1 METRN
6 DKYRDYRA
14 SLIKDGSQFYS
25 GKARTETRTLPISE
39 VINKSD
45 TVKESKQ
52 FNGYKAKQVV
62 YYVAIILLIIGVIA
76 GIIVFGV
83 YAFGGK

>member
-6 DKYRDYRA
+6 EKYRDYRA
-14 SLIKDGSQFYS
+14 SLIKEGSQFYS

-45 TVKESKQ
+45 TMEEINH
-52 FNGYKAKQVV
+52 FNGYKAKKVF
-62 YYVAIILLIIGVIA
+62 YYALIITLIVGVIA
-76 GIIVFGV
+76 GIIVFGI
-83 YAFGGK
+83 YAFKE

>member
-14 SLIKDGSQFYS
+14 SLIKEGRQFYS

-39 VINKSD
+39 VINKTD
-45 TVKESKQ
+45 TMEEINHFS
-52 FNGYKAKQVV
+52 GYKAKKVISFALIV
-62 YYVAIILLIIGVIA
+62 LLIVAVIA

-83 YAFGGK
+83 FAFKE

>member
-14 SLIKDGSQFYS
+14 SLIKEGSQFYS

-39 VINKSD
+39 VINKTD
-45 TVKESKQ
+45 TMEEFNH
-52 FNGYKAKQVV
+52 FNGYKTKKVLIFV
-62 YYVAIILLIIGVIA
+62 LIILLIIAVIA
-76 GIIVFGV
+76 GIIVLGV
-83 YAFGGK
+83 FAFKE

>member
-14 SLIKDGSQFYS
+14 SLIKEGSQFYS

-39 VINKSD
+39 VISKTD
-45 TVKESKQ
+45 TMEEINH
-52 FNGYKAKQVV
+52 FNGYKAKKVLYFALIVLGIVV
-62 YYVAIILLIIGVIA
+62 VIA

-83 YAFGGK
+83 FAFKE

>member
-14 SLIKDGSQFYS
+14 SLIKQGSQSYS
-25 GKARTETRTLPISE
+25 GKAHTETRTLPISE

-45 TVKESKQ
+45 TMEEINH
-52 FNGYKAKQVV
+52 FNGYKAKKVV
-62 YYVAIILLIIGVIA
+62 LYTVIILGIIAVIA
-76 GIIVFGV
+76 GIIVFGIF
-83 YAFGGK
+83 AFKE

>member
-14 SLIKDGSQFYS
+14 SLIKEGSQFYS

-39 VINKSD
+39 VINKTD
-45 TVKESKQ
+45 TMEEINHFS
-52 FNGYKAKQVV
+52 GYKAKKVISFALIV
-62 YYVAIILLIIGVIA
+62 FLIVAVIA

-83 YAFGGK
+83 FAFKE

>member
-14 SLIKDGSQFYS
+14 SLIKEGSQFYT

-45 TVKESKQ
+45 TMEEINH
-52 FNGYKAKQVV
+52 FNGYKAKKVAL
-62 YYVAIILLIIGVIA
+62 YVLIVLFILAVIA
-76 GIIVFGV
+76 GIIVFGI
-83 YAFGGK
+83 YAFKE

>member
-14 SLIKDGSQFYS
+14 SLIKEGSQFYS

-39 VINKSD
+39 VINKTD
-45 TVKESKQ
+45 TMEEINHFS
-52 FNGYKAKQVV
+52 GYKAKKVISFALIV
-62 YYVAIILLIIGVIA
+62 LLIVVVIA

-83 YAFGGK
+83 FAFKE

>member
-14 SLIKDGSQFYS
+14 SLIKEGSQFYS

-39 VINKSD
+39 VINKTD
-45 TVKESKQ
+45 TMEEINH
-52 FNGYKAKQVV
+52 FNGYKAKKVLYFALIVLGIVV
-62 YYVAIILLIIGVIA
+62 VIA

-83 YAFGGK
+83 FAFKE

>member
-6 DKYRDYRA
+6 DKYRDYRV
-14 SLIKDGSQFYS
+14 SLIKEGSQFYT

-39 VINKSD
+39 VINKND
-45 TVKESKQ
+45 TLEEINH
-52 FNGYKAKQVV
+52 FNGYKAKKVIL
-62 YYVAIILLIIGVIA
+62 YVGIILLIIAVIA

-83 YAFGGK
+83 YVFKE

>member
-14 SLIKDGSQFYS
+14 SLIKEGSQYYS

-45 TVKESKQ
+45 TMEEINHFKGFK
-52 FNGYKAKQVV
+52 FKK
-62 YYVAIILLIIGVIA
+62 VALYTGIVLLIAAVIT

-83 YAFGGK
+83 YAFKE

>member
-6 DKYRDYRA
+6 EKYRDYRA
-14 SLIKDGSQFYS
+14 SLIKDGSQYYS

-39 VINKSD
+39 VINKND
-45 TVKESKQ
+45 TLEEINH
-52 FNGYKAKQVV
+52 FNGYKAKKVDLNV
-62 YYVAIILLIIGVIA
+62 GIILLIIAVIA

-83 YAFGGK
+83 YVFKE

>member
-6 DKYRDYRA
+6 EKYRDYRA
-14 SLIKDGSQFYS
+14 SLIKEGSQYYS

-39 VINKSD
+39 VINKTD
-45 TVKESKQ
+45 TMEEINHFST
-52 FNGYKAKQVV
+52 YKAKKVLYFSLIV
-62 YYVAIILLIIGVIA
+62 FAIIAVIA

-83 YAFGGK
+83 FAFKE

>member
-14 SLIKDGSQFYS
+14 SLIKEGSQFYT

-45 TVKESKQ
+45 TMEEINH
-52 FNGYKAKQVV
+52 FNGYKAKKVAL
-62 YYVAIILLIIGVIA
+62 YVLIIIFIIAVIA
-76 GIIVFGV
+76 GLIVFGI
-83 YAFGGK
+83 YAFKE

>member
-14 SLIKDGSQFYS
+14 SLIKEGSQFYS

-39 VINKSD
+39 VINKTDSM
-45 TVKESKQ
+45 EEINH
-52 FNGYKAKQVV
+52 FNGYKAKKVLYFALIVLGIVV
-62 YYVAIILLIIGVIA
+62 VIA

-83 YAFGGK
+83 FAFKE

>member
-6 DKYRDYRA
+6 EKYRDYRA
-14 SLIKDGSQFYS
+14 SLIKDGSQYYS

-39 VINKSD
+39 VINKND
-45 TVKESKQ
+45 TLEEINH
-52 FNGYKAKQVV
+52 FNGYKAKKVAL
-62 YYVAIILLIIGVIA
+62 YVCIILLIVAVIA

-83 YAFGGK
+83 YVFRE

>member
-6 DKYRDYRA
+6 DKYREYRA
-14 SLIKDGSQFYS
+14 SLIKEGSQFYT

-39 VINKSD
+39 VINKND
-45 TVKESKQ
+45 TLEEINH
-52 FNGYKAKQVV
+52 FNGYKAKKVIL
-62 YYVAIILLIIGVIA
+62 YVGIILLIIAVIA

-83 YAFGGK
+83 YVFKE

>member
-14 SLIKDGSQFYS
+14 SLIKEGSQFYT

-45 TVKESKQ
+45 TMEEIKHFS
-52 FNGYKAKQVV
+52 GYKAKKVAL
-62 YYVAIILLIIGVIA
+62 YVLIVIFIIAVIA
-76 GIIVFGV
+76 GLIVFGI
-83 YAFGGK
+83 YAFKE

>member
-6 DKYRDYRA
+6 DKYREYRA
-14 SLIKDGSQFYS
+14 SLIKDGTQYYS
-25 GKARTETRTLPISE
+25 GKPRTETRTLPISE

-45 TVKESKQ
+45 TMEEINH
-52 FNGYKAKQVV
+52 FNGYKTKRVF
-62 YYVAIILLIIGVIA
+62 YYVLTIFLIIAVIA

-83 YAFGGK
+83 FAFKE